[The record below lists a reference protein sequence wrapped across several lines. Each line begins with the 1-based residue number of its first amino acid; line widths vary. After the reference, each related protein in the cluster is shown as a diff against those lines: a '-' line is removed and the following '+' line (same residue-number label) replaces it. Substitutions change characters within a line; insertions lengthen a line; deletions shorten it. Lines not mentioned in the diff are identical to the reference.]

1 MMIWCHLHR
10 ELSCKHGITNYEMKE
25 YEGDYEWLMRVSQAR
40 FCWLGR
46 AVDSLLNC
54 ACVSA
59 RRCDERL

>member
-40 FCWLGR
+40 FC
-46 AVDSLLNC
+46 
-54 ACVSA
+54 
-59 RRCDERL
+59 